1 MKRRLKP
8 RLHYKLLM
16 QFLLVLLL
24 FIAGS
29 QVLMAQGISIS
40 GVVTDQSSG
49 EILPGANVMIKGTN
63 AGAVTDANGEY
74 TIEVESQDAVLVF
87 SFIGYDKKEVPVG
100 DQTVINADLKFL
112 AEDLEEIVVVGYGVQ
127 KKKLSTGA
135 TVNVKAEDIEY
146 RHSLRIEQ
154 AIQGVTPGVS
164 ITANSGQPGE
174 PLKVRIRGV
183 GTVGD
188 SDPLYVVDG
197 MPTDDIR
204 YLNPSDIESVDI
216 LKDAASAAIY
226 GARAANG
233 VILITTKQGQS
244 GQMRVSYDGYYGIQN
259 TPKKLDML
267 NGQQYC
273 MIINEAAKNSGDD
286 SVFTQADINAIGE
299 GTNWMDY
306 LFNENAPMQNH
317 VVSISGGT
325 ERSLYSASLSYFKQ
339 EGIIGSEDKSQFE
352 RLSFRLNSE
361 HKLYKD
367 KVTFG
372 ENMVYSHSNVRGV
385 GVGDAYDNSVRNFVN
400 ASPTYPVYSDTTA
413 DGFGRSSFFPLEV
426 NPVGMMHYKDFNID
440 KYDKLLGNI
449 YAEVDFIKGLSLTSK
464 FGIDLSF
471 KRNNEY
477 IPVYELSEMER
488 ETNST
493 AKMGIESNFT
503 YNFENYLT
511 YSRAIG
517 RHNLMLLAGNTV
529 QEYNKFEVSGEKED
543 LIIEDFDFAIL
554 DNGTNDTTQITKGTK
569 LERALLSYY
578 GRLNYNFEEKYL
590 FTATLRI
597 DGSSKF
603 GPENRYGYFPSF
615 SAGWVIS
622 QENFF
627 NLNWLN
633 FLKLRASWGQNGND
647 KILDFVYESLIE
659 SQGMDYY
666 FGANETKA
674 VGSAPTQLPNPKIK
688 WETSEQIDLG
698 LDSRFLGGFSLAVD
712 LYKKRTKDW
721 LVVAPVSDL
730 AGADAPYINGGT
742 IENKGFEIDL
752 GYSKYFGEFTF
763 SVDVNLAYNKNE
775 VLEINNDEGIIHG
788 EASILS
794 HKVTEFY
801 RAEVGYPIGY
811 FYGYKADGIFQNQ
824 EEIDSYIFVDEDGD
838 SSVIMKSAE
847 PGDVRWVDANND
859 GRINSKD
866 KTFIG
871 DPNPDYIYGLSFSS
885 SYRGFDFSV
894 FMQGVAGNQVVMGMR
909 VEERMWNNYTTEIL
923 DRWHGEGTSNKIPR
937 MTLEGDDY
945 ETVSDMLYIQNGDYL
960 KIRSV
965 NIGYD
970 FKKSLLRSLPVEKL
984 RIYVA
989 ANNLYT
995 FTKYKGFD
1003 PEVGYGDYDKER
1015 PANYS
1020 TGIDIGYYPL
1030 PRTYMVGLNVNF

>member
-1 MKRRLKP
+1 MKRKLKL
-8 RLHYKLLM
+8 RLHYRLLM
-16 QFLLVLLL
+16 QSVLVLLF
-24 FIAGS
+24 FITGS
-29 QVLMAQGISIS
+29 QVLRAQGISIS
-40 GVVTDQSSG
+40 GVVTDQNSG
-49 EILPGANVMIKGTN
+49 EVLPGANILIKGTT
-63 AGAVTDANGEY
+63 AGTVADVDGKY

-87 SFIGYDKKEVPVG
+87 SYIGYEKKEVPVG
-100 DQTVINADLKFL
+100 DQTVINAELEFL
-112 AEDLEEIVVVGYGVQ
+112 AEDLEGIVVVGYGVQ

-135 TVNVKAEDIEY
+135 TVNVKAEDIEN

-259 TPKKLDML
+259 TPKKVDIL
-267 NGQQYC
+267 NGPQYC
-273 MIINEAAKNSGDD
+273 MILNEAAINSGDD

-306 LFNENAPMQNH
+306 LFRENTPVQNH
-317 VVSISGGT
+317 VVSLSGGT
-325 ERSLYSASLSYFKQ
+325 GRSLYSASLSYFKQ
-339 EGIIGSEDKSQFE
+339 EGIIGSESKSQYE

-385 GVGDAYDNSVRNFVN
+385 GVGDNYDNTVRNFVN
-400 ASPTYPVYSDTTA
+400 ASPTYPVYSDTTE

-449 YAEVDFIKGLSLTSK
+449 YTEVDFIRGLNFTSK
-464 FGIDLSF
+464 LGIDLSF

-477 IPVYELSEMER
+477 IPVFELSEMER

-543 LIIEDFDFAIL
+543 LIIADFDFAIL

-578 GRLNYNFEEKYL
+578 GRLNYNFDEMIL

-622 QENFF
+622 QADFF
-627 NLNWLN
+627 KLDWLN

-666 FGANETKA
+666 FGANEAKA

-688 WETSEQIDLG
+688 WETSEQIDIG
-698 LDSRFLGGFSLAVD
+698 LDSRFLDGFSLAVD
-712 LYKKRTKDW
+712 LYRKRTKDW

-742 IENKGFEIDL
+742 IENRGIEVDL

-763 SVDVNLAYNKNE
+763 SVNANLAYNKNE

-788 EASILS
+788 EPSILS

-811 FYGYKADGIFQNQ
+811 FYGYKADGIFQNWD
-824 EEIDSYIFVDEDGD
+824 EINSYIFVDEDFD
-838 SSVIMKSAE
+838 TTLIQRRAE
-847 PGDVRWVDANND
+847 PGDVRWVDVNND
-859 GRINSKD
+859 GRINSLD

-871 DPNPDYIYGLSFSS
+871 DPNPDFIYGLSFSS

-894 FMQGVAGNQVVMGMR
+894 FMQGVAGNQVVLGMR
-909 VEERMWNNYTTEIL
+909 REERMWNNYTTKIL
-923 DRWHGEGTSNKIPR
+923 DRWHGEGTSNEIPR
-937 MTLEGDDY
+937 MTLEGKDY
-945 ETVSDMLYIQNGDYL
+945 ETVSDLSVQNGDYL

-965 NIGYD
+965 NIGYN
-970 FKKSLLRSLPVEKL
+970 FKKKLLTKLPVEKL
-984 RIYVA
+984 RVYVA

-995 FTKYKGFD
+995 FTKYTGFD

-1015 PANYS
+1015 SANYS

>member
-1 MKRRLKP
+1 MRSV
-8 RLHYKLLM
+8 
-16 QFLLVLLL
+16 LVLLFFL
-24 FIAGS
+24 AGS
-29 QVLMAQGISIS
+29 QVLRAQGISIS
-40 GVVTDQSSG
+40 GVVTDQVSG
-49 EILPGANVMIKGTN
+49 EVLPGANVLIKGTT
-63 AGAVTDANGEY
+63 AGAVTDVNGEY
-74 TIEVESQDAVLVF
+74 TIEVESQDAVLVY
-87 SFIGYDKKEVPVG
+87 SYIGYEKKEIRVG
-100 DQTVINADLKFL
+100 EQTVINAELKFL

-135 TVNVKAEDIEY
+135 TVNVKAEDIEN

-244 GQMRVSYDGYYGIQN
+244 GQMRVSYDAYYGIQN
-259 TPKKLDML
+259 TPKELDML
-267 NGQQYC
+267 NGPEYC
-273 MIINEAAKNSGDD
+273 MIMNEAAINSGDD
-286 SVFTQADINAIGE
+286 SIFTHDAIDAIGE

-306 LFNENAPMQNH
+306 LFRENAPVQNH
-317 VVSISGGT
+317 VLSLSGGN
-325 ERSLYSASLSYFKQ
+325 ERSLYSASLSYFNQ
-339 EGIIGSEDKSQFE
+339 EGIIGSENKSQYE

-367 KVTFG
+367 RVTFG
-372 ENMVYSHSNVRGV
+372 ENLIYSHSKVRGV
-385 GVGDAYDNSVRNFVN
+385 GVGDAYDNTVRNFVN
-400 ASPTYPVYSDTTA
+400 ASPTYPVYSDTTEN
-413 DGFGRSSFFPLEV
+413 GFGRSSYFPLEV
-426 NPVGMMHYKDFNID
+426 NPVGMMHFSDFNVD

-449 YAEVDFIKGLSLTSK
+449 YAEAEFIKGLSFTSK

-477 IPVYELSEMER
+477 IPVYELTEMQR
-488 ETNST
+488 EPNST
-493 AKMGIESNFT
+493 AKMGIENKFT

-517 RHNLMLLAGNTV
+517 RHNIMLLAGNTV
-529 QEYNKFEVSGEKED
+529 QEHSEFEVSGEKED

-554 DNGTNDTTQITKGTK
+554 DNGTNDTTQIAKGTK

-578 GRLNYNFEEKYL
+578 GRLNYNFDEKYL

-622 QENFF
+622 QEDFVK
-627 NLNWLN
+627 LDWLN

-647 KILDFVYESLIE
+647 KIIDFVYESLIE

-666 FGANETKA
+666 FGANESKA

-688 WETSEQIDLG
+688 WETSEQIDIG
-698 LDSRFLGGFSLAVD
+698 LDSRFLGGFSFAVD
-712 LYKKRTKDW
+712 LYRKRTKDW

-742 IENKGFEIDL
+742 VENKGIEVDL

-763 SVDVNLAYNKNE
+763 SVNANLACNKNK
-775 VLEINNDEGIIHG
+775 VLEINNEEGIIHG
-788 EASILS
+788 ESSVLF
-794 HKVTEFY
+794 HGHTEFY
-801 RAEVGYPIGY
+801 RAEVDYPIGY
-811 FYGYKADGIFQNQ
+811 FYGYIADGIFQNWDEINSYTFV
-824 EEIDSYIFVDEDGD
+824 EEDFDTILIQRR
-838 SSVIMKSAE
+838 AE
-847 PGDVRWVDANND
+847 PGDVRWVDVNND
-859 GRINSKD
+859 GRINAND
-866 KTFIG
+866 KAFIG
-871 DPNPDYIYGLSFSS
+871 DPNLDFIYGLSFSS

-909 VEERMWNNYTTEIL
+909 QQERQWNNYTTKIL
-923 DRWHGEGTSNKIPR
+923 DRWHGEGTSNTVPR
-937 MTLEGDDY
+937 VTLEGDDY
-945 ETVSDMLYIQNGDYL
+945 ETVSDLLYVQDGDYL
-960 KIRSV
+960 KIRTV

-970 FKKSLLRSLPVEKL
+970 FKKRLLKNLPVEKL
-984 RIYVA
+984 RIYFA

-995 FTKYKGFD
+995 FTKYTGFD
-1003 PEVGYGDYDKER
+1003 PEVGYGDYDEER

-1030 PRTYMVGLNVNF
+1030 PRTYMIGLNVNF

>member
-1 MKRRLKP
+1 
-8 RLHYKLLM
+8 M
-16 QFLLVLLL
+16 QFFLALL
-24 FIAGS
+24 FFIISS
-29 QVLMAQGISIS
+29 QVLMAQVISVS

-49 EILPGANVMIKGTN
+49 EVLPGANILIKGTT
-63 AGAVTDANGEY
+63 AGAVTDVDGKY
-74 TIEVESQDAVLVF
+74 TIEVESPDAVLVF
-87 SFIGYDKKEVPVG
+87 SYIGFEKKEILVG
-100 DQTVINADLKFL
+100 DQTVINADLVFI

-135 TVNVKAEDIEY
+135 TVNVKAEDIEN

-154 AIQGVTPGVS
+154 AIQGITPGVS

-233 VILITTKQGQS
+233 VILITTKQGQT
-244 GQMRVSYDGYYGIQN
+244 GQMRVSYDAYYGIQN

-267 NGQQYC
+267 NGQEYC
-273 MIINEAAKNSGDD
+273 MIMNEAAINEGED
-286 SVFTQADINAIGE
+286 SIFTQAQIESIGE

-306 LFNENAPMQNH
+306 LFKDNAPTQNH
-317 VVSISGGT
+317 VLSLTGGT
-325 ERSLYSASLSYFKQ
+325 DKSVYSASLSYLDQ
-339 EGIIGSEDKSQFE
+339 EGIIGSENKSKFQ
-352 RLSFRLNSE
+352 RISFRLNSE

-367 KVTFG
+367 NVKFG
-372 ENMVYSHSNVRGV
+372 ENLVYSHSIVRGV
-385 GVGDAYDNSVRNFVN
+385 GVGDAYHNTLRNFVN

-413 DGFGRSSFFPLEV
+413 DGFGRSSVFPLEV
-426 NPVGMMHYKDFNID
+426 NPVGMMHFSNFKID

-449 YAEVDFIKGLSLTSK
+449 YTEIEFIKGLSFTSK

-471 KRNNEY
+471 KRTNEY
-477 IPVYELSEMER
+477 IPIYELTEMQK

-493 AKMGIESNFT
+493 AKMSIESNFT

-511 YSRAIG
+511 YARSIG
-517 RHNLMLLAGNTV
+517 KNNFMLLAGNTI

-554 DNGTNDTTQITKGTK
+554 DNGTNEETQIAKGTK
-569 LERALLSYY
+569 LERALLSYF
-578 GRLNYNFEEKYL
+578 GRLNYNYDEKYL
-590 FTATLRI
+590 FTATFRI

-615 SAGWVIS
+615 SGGWVIS
-622 QENFF
+622 QEGFF
-627 NLNWLN
+627 NLDWLN
-633 FLKLRASWGQNGND
+633 FLKLRGSWGQNGND
-647 KILDFVYESLIE
+647 KIMDFVYEALIE

-666 FGANETKA
+666 FGADETKA
-674 VGSAPTQLPNPKIK
+674 VGSAPTQLPNPRIK
-688 WETSEQIDLG
+688 WETSEQIDIG
-698 LDSRFLGGFSLAVD
+698 LDSRFLSGFSLAVD
-712 LYKKRTKDW
+712 LYKKTTKDW

-730 AGADAPYINGGT
+730 AGAAAPYINGGKV
-742 IENKGFEIDL
+742 ENKGIEIDL

-763 SVDVNLAYNKNE
+763 SVNANMAYNKNE
-775 VLEINNDEGIIHG
+775 VLEINNEEGIIHG
-788 EASILS
+788 ETDILF
-794 HKVTEFY
+794 HGHTEFY

-811 FYGYKADGIFQNQ
+811 FYGYQSDGIFQNQ
-824 EEIDSYIFVDEDGD
+824 EEIDNYTYIEDDGRV
-838 SSVIMKSAE
+838 VIIQRRAV
-847 PGDVRWVDANND
+847 PGDVKWVDADND
-859 GRINSKD
+859 GRISAYD
-866 KTFIG
+866 KVLIG
-871 DPNPDYIYGLSFSS
+871 DPNPDFVYGLSFSS
-885 SYRGFDFSV
+885 EYRGFDFSL
-894 FMQGVAGNQVVMGMR
+894 FMQGVAGNQVVMGIR
-909 VEERMWNNYTTEIL
+909 QEERLWNNYTTEIL
-923 DRWHGEGTSNKIPR
+923 DRWHGEGTSNTIPR
-937 MTLEGDDY
+937 VTLEPGLNY
-945 ETVSDMLYIQNGDYL
+945 STISDLYVQNGDYL

-965 NIGYD
+965 NIGYN
-970 FKKSLLRSLPVEKL
+970 FKKTLLKNLPVEKL

-995 FTKYKGFD
+995 FTKYTGLD
-1003 PEVGYGDYDKER
+1003 PEIGYGDYDKER
-1015 PANYS
+1015 AANFS

-1030 PRTYMVGLNVNF
+1030 PRTYLIGLNVNF